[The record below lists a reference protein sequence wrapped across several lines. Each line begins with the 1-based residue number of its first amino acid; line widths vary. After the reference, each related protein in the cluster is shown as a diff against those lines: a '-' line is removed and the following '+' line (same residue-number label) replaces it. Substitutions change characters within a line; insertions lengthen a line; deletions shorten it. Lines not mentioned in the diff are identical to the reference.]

1 MFNIKRK
8 LLDKDYRSSEF
19 YIIFKKE
26 RLVVANS
33 IRSGR
38 FWDDQITW
46 NLESLQKIFEKKD
59 IKICENNTN
68 CVPII
73 NSGCNFYNIIY
84 NNQDVIIYIEKSM
97 NNYANQIKSDLK
109 FERLKRSPKIL
120 YYLFERLDDKTLKVS
135 KQRKSKKDFEKDINN
150 LIILDNGNKL
160 SYKKSLK
167 KSLSQFQTIVG
178 DTYNI
183 SSILKDFGFKYNKM
197 MQMYEK

>member
-26 RLVVANS
+26 KLVIANS
-33 IRSGR
+33 IKSGR

-46 NLESLQKIFEKKD
+46 NLESLQTIFKRED

-68 CVPII
+68 CDPIT
-73 NSGCNFYNIIY
+73 NSKCSFYNIIY
-84 NNQDVIIYIEKSM
+84 STHDVIIYIEESM
-97 NNYANQIKSDLK
+97 NNYANYIKSDLK
-109 FERLKRSPKIL
+109 FGRLKRSPKIL
-120 YYLFERLDDKTLKVS
+120 YYLFEKIDNKTLKVS

-150 LIILDNGNKL
+150 LIILDSGDKL
-160 SYKKSLK
+160 SYKKNLK
-167 KSLSQFQTIVG
+167 ESLSQFQIIVG

-183 SSILKDFGFKYNKM
+183 SSILKDFGFKYNKITK
-197 MQMYEK
+197 MYEK